1 MMKSILGCL
10 VALSAGAVVG
20 VLAFR
25 LIAIEGEWLY
35 TDFDYTQ
42 ALKEQR
48 VSYYAKM
55 CDVLGEHEWVEDGK
69 SLASLQDID
78 NTGLRIRFADQTTAD
93 MRIEDALETLVSSKC
108 ADLMTT
114 S

>member
-1 MMKSILGCL
+1 MLKNILGGL
-10 VALSAGAVVG
+10 VVFSAGAVVG

-35 TDFDYTQ
+35 TDFDYRQ

-48 VSYYAKM
+48 VSYYATL
-55 CDVLGEHEWVEDGK
+55 CDVLGEREWIEDGK
-69 SLASLQDID
+69 SLASLQGGR
-78 NTGLRIRFADQTTAD
+78 NAGLRIRFADETTAD
-93 MRIEDALETLVSSKC
+93 MRIEDTIRTLVSSRC
-108 ADLMTT
+108 AELLAT